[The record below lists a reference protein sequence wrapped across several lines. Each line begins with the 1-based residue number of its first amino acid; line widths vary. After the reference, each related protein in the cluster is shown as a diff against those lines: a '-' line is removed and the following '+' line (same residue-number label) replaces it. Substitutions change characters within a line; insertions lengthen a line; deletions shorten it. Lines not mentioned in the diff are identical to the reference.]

1 MELIKNLQKEKEI
14 EIFVKN
20 YVDGIIEQVLIN
32 IDNTNNSFPQVTKFS
47 KILYDENSQSY
58 SFMCP
63 HCNILLQVMKNQINC
78 KIFRHAI
85 YKSNYNQIPPH
96 STQQTCEELFNSGK
110 VYGCAKPFLFDGKTV
125 TATDKYF

>member
-1 MELIKNLQKEKEI
+1 MESLKKLQELEEI
-14 EIFVKN
+14 EIFVKK
-20 YVDGIIEQVLIN
+20 YVDDIILQVISNIN
-32 IDNTNNSFPQVTKFS
+32 DDAKQSP
-47 KILYDENSQSY
+47 KILYDKNSQSY
-58 SFMCP
+58 TFQCP

-85 YKSNYNQIPPH
+85 YKSNYTQIPPH

-125 TATDKYF
+125 TATDKYY

>member
-1 MELIKNLQKEKEI
+1 MDSYKKSQEI
-14 EIFVKN
+14 NIFVKT
-20 YVDGIIEQVLIN
+20 YIDDIIKQTIIN
-32 IDNTNNSFPQVTKFS
+32 INDVDSVPLS
-47 KILYDENSQSY
+47 PKILYDKNSQSY

-125 TATDKYF
+125 TATDNYF